1 MKDEVVKRRWR
12 SNYEM
17 TEEEVW
23 AVEEERRDL
32 QERTK
37 SFALRVVK
45 MYDGTSILPLDRK
58 LKLLAVPISKL
69 WEC

>member
-1 MKDEVVKRRWR
+1 
-12 SNYEM
+12 M

-45 MYDGTSILPLDRK
+45 MYDGTSILPLDHK